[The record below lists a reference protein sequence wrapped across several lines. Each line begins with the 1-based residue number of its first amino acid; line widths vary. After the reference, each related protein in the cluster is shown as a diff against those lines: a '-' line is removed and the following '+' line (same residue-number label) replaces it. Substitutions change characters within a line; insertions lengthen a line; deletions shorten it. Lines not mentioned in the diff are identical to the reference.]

1 MKPFYAPPQTDRLA
15 AVPASSRHDG
25 FTLLELLFIVA
36 VISVL
41 AAISVPNFLEAQTR
55 SKIARTEQQ
64 IEILADALE
73 AYQLDQGDLPPN
85 LVTDADYFMTLA
97 RLLEP
102 DTSATSET
110 PQPSPPMSVGAGPGR
125 GSSPS
130 PGLARPVPGMYGGMF
145 PGQSPW
151 PLFPMANS
159 RTLTHL
165 TTPIA
170 YCAQDVVRLNDSFH
184 PRSWN
189 DSSPVPSA
197 DSDLPT
203 TATQKQRDLETIQRW
218 RNWPGI
224 LYWRLDPPT
233 SLPDEKPCALLMSY
247 GPDAKL
253 DCALTSAGLRLTP
266 YDPTNGTTSDGT
278 LFRFVPRQ
286 PGWFQLNYGP
296 KPVPEIQPE
305 EEGDL
310 PEE

>member
-1 MKPFYAPPQTDRLA
+1 MKPFCAPPQTDRLA
-15 AVPASSRHDG
+15 AVPASSRHGG

-64 IEILADALE
+64 FEVLADAIE
-73 AYQLDQGDLPPN
+73 AYQIDQGDLPPN
-85 LVTDADYFMTLA
+85 LVTDADYLATLA

-110 PQPSPPMSVGAGPGR
+110 PQPSPPMSVGAGSGR
-125 GSSPS
+125 VSSPS
-130 PGLARPVPGMYGGMF
+130 PGLARPVPGMYGQAF

-159 RTLTHL
+159 RTLTRL

-170 YCAQDVVRLNDSFH
+170 YCAPDVVRLNDSFH

-189 DSSPVPSA
+189 EFPPASFA

-218 RNWPGI
+218 RSWSGI
-224 LYWRLDPPT
+224 LYSRLDPPA
-233 SLPDEKPCALLMSY
+233 SAPGEKPCALLMSY
-247 GPDAKL
+247 GPAAKL
-253 DCALTSAGLRLTP
+253 DCALTTAGLRFTP

-305 EEGDL
+305 EEGVL
-310 PEE
+310 PE